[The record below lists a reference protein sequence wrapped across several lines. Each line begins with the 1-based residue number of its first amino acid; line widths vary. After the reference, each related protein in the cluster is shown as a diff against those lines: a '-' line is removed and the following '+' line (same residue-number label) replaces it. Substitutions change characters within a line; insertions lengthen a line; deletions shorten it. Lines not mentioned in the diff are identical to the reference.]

1 LDDVVVPVTAYLPS
15 RGHEFLHQ
23 PAIYPG
29 LAGKTVFIT
38 GGGSGIGAA
47 ITAAFAG
54 QKAKVAFVDIA
65 ERLSRATCKRVENET
80 GTKPL
85 FILGDI
91 RDTKALR
98 AAIEQT
104 RQSFG
109 DIGILVNNA
118 GNDQR
123 HSVEKVT
130 PNYWDERMALNLRP
144 MFFTAQAVQPQ
155 MKRLGGGSIIN
166 FGSISWM
173 VNMGGFPAYATAKA
187 AVHGLTRTLARDLGP
202 FNIRVNCVVPG
213 WVMTERQIKKWL
225 TRKADLDRKR
235 AQCLPVRVLPED
247 VADMVLFLASDA
259 AAKCT
264 AQDFT
269 VDGGWA

>member
-1 LDDVVVPVTAYLPS
+1 M
-15 RGHEFLHQ
+15 HQ

-47 ITAAFAG
+47 ITAGFTG

-65 ERLSRATCKRVENET
+65 ERQSRATCSYVENET
-80 GTKPL
+80 GTRPL
-85 FILGDI
+85 FIPCDI

-104 RQSFG
+104 RKRLG
-109 DIGILVNNA
+109 DIGVLVNNA

-123 HSVEKVT
+123 HTAEKVT
-130 PNYWDERMALNLRP
+130 VDYWDERMALNLRP
-144 MFFTAQAVQPQ
+144 MFFAAQAVLPQ
-155 MKRLGGGSIIN
+155 MKRLGNGSIIN

-187 AVHGLTRTLARDLGP
+187 AVHGLTRTLARDFGP

-213 WVMTERQIKKWL
+213 WIMTERQIKKWL
-225 TRKADLDRKR
+225 TPKADRERKR
-235 AQCLPVRVLPED
+235 AQCLQAHIFPED
-247 VADMVLFLASDA
+247 VADMVLFLGSDA
-259 AAKCT
+259 ASKCT